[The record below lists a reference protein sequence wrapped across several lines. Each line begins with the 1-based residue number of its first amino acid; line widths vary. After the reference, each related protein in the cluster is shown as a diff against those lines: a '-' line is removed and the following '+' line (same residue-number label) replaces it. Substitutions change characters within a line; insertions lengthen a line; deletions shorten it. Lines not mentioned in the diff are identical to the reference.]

1 MGDNH
6 LPNLTSRQLLE
17 KWREGSQEAAR
28 LLMARYEVR
37 LVALIASRLNRRV
50 KDRID
55 AQDVVQ
61 SALGSFFRV
70 TRQNAKSAIQ
80 LNSTASAW
88 NILATFARRKLS
100 HAFERESAS
109 KRGGTWDR
117 VPLDN
122 VDVEEFVKHPPTG
135 AEADS
140 LFNELSELLSPDQ
153 TELLELLLENATQ
166 REIAQQLHI
175 DERTVRRKITA
186 LRVIASG
193 HLAIDDEPA
202 SVPSLEWEGSLALP
216 NITYRQFVLGKMIG
230 TGGLGKVYRASLQ
243 QDGRLIA
250 VKFLHRH
257 LWADPTSKASFL
269 REIDHAASLSHPGI
283 VKYLGWGSSPHGG
296 PYIISD
302 FLDATSL
309 AKAPRDSSDQAVQWL
324 LQICQAIDVA
334 HQAGVVHGDLTPN
347 NVLITRD
354 GRCVIT
360 DFGFASRIEESSET
374 SSYQTVLGG
383 TLGYAPP
390 EQMASVFGKIGPA
403 ADIYAIGGLAYFLL
417 TGKAPHYSK
426 SDALGDTLSEDDVL
440 LPDASRS
447 QDPAKAKLLE
457 VACIALRKAV
467 SQRPKAVREL
477 TMLLTNCKS

>member
-1 MGDNH
+1 M
-6 LPNLTSRQLLE
+6 E
-17 KWREGSQEAAR
+17 KWQEGSQEAAQ

-61 SALGSFFRV
+61 SALGSFFRA
-70 TRQNAKSAIQ
+70 TRQSVKSAIQ

-100 HAFERESAS
+100 HAIERESAF

-117 VPLDN
+117 VPLDD
-122 VDVEEFVKHPPTG
+122 VDVAEFVKHPPTCG
-135 AEADS
+135 EADS
-140 LFNELSELLSPDQ
+140 LFNELGELLSPDQ

-166 REIAQQLHI
+166 REIAQQLCV
-175 DERTVRRKITA
+175 DERTVRRKIAA
-186 LRVIASG
+186 LRMVAAG
-193 HLAIDDEPA
+193 HLASDDEPA
-202 SVPSLEWEGSLALP
+202 TVASGEWEGSLALP

-230 TGGLGKVYRASLQ
+230 IGGLGKVYRASLQ
-243 QDGRLIA
+243 EDGRLIA

-257 LWADPTSKASFL
+257 LWTDPTSKASFL
-269 REIDHAASLSHPGI
+269 REIDHAASVSHPGI
-283 VKYLGWGSSPHGG
+283 MKYFGWGNSPHGG
-296 PYIISD
+296 PYIISE

-324 LQICQAIDVA
+324 LQICQAIEVA

-347 NVLITRD
+347 NILITRD

-360 DFGFASRIEESSET
+360 DFGFASRVEEARET
-374 SSYQTVLGG
+374 SFAYQTVLGG

-403 ADIYAIGGLAYFLL
+403 ADIYALGGLAFFLL
-417 TGKAPHYSK
+417 TGKAPHHSK
-426 SDALGDTLSEDDVL
+426 FDALGDTLSEDDVS
-440 LPDASRS
+440 LPDASLAHESAAAR
-447 QDPAKAKLLE
+447 LFN
-457 VACIALRKAV
+457 VARVALRKAV
-467 SQRPKAVREL
+467 SQRPNSVREL
-477 TMLLTNCKS
+477 TTLLTSHKS

>member
-1 MGDNH
+1 M
-6 LPNLTSRQLLE
+6 E

-37 LVALIASRLNRRV
+37 LVALIASRLGRRM
-50 KDRID
+50 KSQID

-61 SALGSFFRV
+61 SAMGSFFRV
-70 TRQNAKSAIQ
+70 TRKSANSAIQ
-80 LNSTASAW
+80 LSSTASAW

-100 HAFERESAS
+100 RALERESAS
-109 KRGGTWDR
+109 KRGGGQNR
-117 VPLDN
+117 VPLD
-122 VDVEEFVKHPPTG
+122 EIEAAEFLKHSPTG
-135 AEADS
+135 DKADGVMS
-140 LFNELSELLSPDQ
+140 ELRELLSPEQ
-153 TELLELLLENATQ
+153 TALLELLLENATQ
-166 REIAQQLHI
+166 REIAQQLHV

-193 HLAIDDEPA
+193 QLASEDEPA
-202 SVPSLEWEGSLALP
+202 TVPSRDWEGSIALP

-230 TGGLGKVYRASLQ
+230 QGGLGKVYRASLQ
-243 QDGRLIA
+243 ADGRLLA

-309 AKAPRDSSDQAVQWL
+309 AKAPCDSSAQAAQWL
-324 LQICQAIDVA
+324 LQICQAIEVA

-360 DFGFASRIEESSET
+360 DFGFASRIEESSES

-417 TGKAPHYSK
+417 TGKSPHYSK
-426 SDALGDTLSEDDVL
+426 SDALGDTLSEEDVL

-447 QDPAKAKLLE
+447 RDLAEAKLLK
-457 VACIALRKAV
+457 VARIALRKAV
-467 SQRPKAVREL
+467 SRRPKAVRDLAE
-477 TMLLTNCKS
+477 LLTN